1 MRLQSVL
8 PLMICLAASLPSQT
22 GKTGTKKLSAEKT
35 TAKPKDGKPAHRHEM
50 EKRILEMRNAM
61 RKGQV
66 RHYNVH
72 VQVHLKNSNK
82 LKGVVKGGRFV
93 EVHNGLDFVAA
104 DRSDRSA
111 GLRVWY
117 TAGTNG
123 FIFVPYADILS
134 YKIGRTLSEAQVKT
148 FEQELAA
155 KREAV
160 EDKYRQIVAAKK
172 TVKPSQSAPGGAVVS
187 PTDLPVV
194 TDEQAA
200 MLTEFPVAE
209 GWGEAKIASLK
220 LRRVTLG
227 VFPTEKEKKFED
239 IYAEWEEALTA
250 QLKLDAARS
259 ELQPTGNTGTLRRP
273 GGSSTTGS
281 TTPTQPP
288 GTGPLPKPPATSPPP
303 MPGTRKSPQ

>member
-8 PLMICLAASLPSQT
+8 PLMIFLAASLPSQT
-22 GKTGTKKLSAEKT
+22 GKAGTTKPSAEKT
-35 TAKPKDGKPAHRHEM
+35 SAKPKDGTPAHRHEI
-50 EKRILEMRNAM
+50 EKRTLKMRNAM

-82 LKGVVKGGRFV
+82 LQGVVKDGRFV

-117 TAGTNG
+117 TAGAKG
-123 FIFVPYADILS
+123 FIFVPYTDIAS
-134 YKIGRTLSEAQVKT
+134 YKIGRTLSEAQVRT
-148 FEQELAA
+148 LEQELAA

-172 TVKPSQSAPGGAVVS
+172 IVKPSQSAPGGAVVS

-200 MLTEFPVAE
+200 MLKEFPVAE

-259 ELQPTGNTGTLRRP
+259 ELQPTGNTGTPRRP
-273 GGSSTTGS
+273 GGSS
-281 TTPTQPP
+281 TPTQPP
-288 GTGPLPKPPATSPPP
+288 GTGLLPKPPVTSPPP